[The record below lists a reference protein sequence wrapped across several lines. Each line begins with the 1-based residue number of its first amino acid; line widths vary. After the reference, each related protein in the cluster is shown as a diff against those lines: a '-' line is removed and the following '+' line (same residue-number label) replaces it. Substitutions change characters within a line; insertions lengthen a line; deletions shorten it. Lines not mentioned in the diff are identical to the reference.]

1 MNRSQGAGLMDD
13 LPNLFEE
20 LMAFVAVVD
29 AGGFNAAGNRFGV
42 PPSRL
47 SRAVTALE
55 KNLGVSLLERT
66 SRRFAVS
73 DIGRRTYEDA
83 VATRARLQDAVAA
96 ARESLGEPSGFLRVS
111 CPMVLAS
118 AVVGRI
124 AIAFMARHP
133 NVRVSIESTDG
144 RNRPFGEPADLAI
157 QPSLHPLRDS
167 SMVARR
173 LIEATYVMVGASQL
187 QHGIPAAPGPADFPC
202 FPAVGWA
209 FFPHP
214 ARWSLR
220 HREHGQ
226 HEIAVDVRFTADS
239 LLLVREAALAGVGVA
254 QLPYALC
261 REDIDRGLL
270 RVIAPDW
277 SPPRVGIF
285 VLYPSRRSLTLAGRK
300 FIEALAEGMAS
311 LDRGED

>member
-1 MNRSQGAGLMDD
+1 MDD
-13 LPNLFEE
+13 LPHLFEE

-47 SRAVTALE
+47 SRSVAALE
-55 KNLGVSLLERT
+55 GHLGVTLLLRT
-66 SRRFAVS
+66 SRRFTVT

-83 VATRARLQDAVAA
+83 VATRARLQDALAA
-96 ARESLGEPSGFLRVS
+96 ARESQREPSGFLRVS
-111 CPMVLAS
+111 CPMALGS

-124 AIAFMARHP
+124 AIAFMARYP
-133 NVRVSIESTDG
+133 SVRVSIESTDG
-144 RNRPFGEPADLAI
+144 RGRPFDEPADLAI
-157 QPSLHPLRDS
+157 QPSLQPLSDS

-173 LIEATYVMVGASQL
+173 LIEARYVMVGAPSL
-187 QHGIPAAPGPADFPC
+187 QHGIPAAPRLADFPC
-202 FPAVGWA
+202 FPAVGWT

-214 ARWSLR
+214 ARWWLR
-220 HREHGQ
+220 HGEHGL
-226 HEIAVDVRFTADS
+226 HEIAVDVRFTTDN
-239 LLLVREAALAGVGVA
+239 LLLVREAALEGVGVA

-261 REDIDRGLL
+261 RMDIDAGRL

-300 FIEALAEGMAS
+300 FVDALAEGMAS
-311 LDRGED
+311 LDRAEG